1 MPSRWT
7 SGHSSPIT
15 LQLVGPQSWTEVP
28 ALLCYDP
35 TDPFAVRI
43 AFGDVGDERD
53 LVDVDE
59 AGIAWLREPRAPA
72 ERARPPLRRGR
83 RPACGR
89 RTAPTDVLF
98 LHLRAPSGEALFEL
112 SRATVAAF
120 LRQTEALVP
129 SVRRAPCSP
138 STRNCRRCC
147 PAAGRTPRLADL
159 RGHGRSR
166 RGGTPRHPPAPR
178 RRARRVEFCTQR
190 GRGSAGRASPCQ
202 GEGRGFESRRPLGT
216 SGAGRETGARVRWSG
231 REARQRPAK
240 PSTRVQI
247 PSPPRLLRGARA
259 RRRDRSRGRTGDW
272 RSGSALP

>member
-43 AFGDVGDERD
+43 AFGDVGDEND

-59 AGIAWLREPRAPA
+59 AGIAWLVSRELLQSGLDRPSGEGDVRVWPA
-72 ERARPPLRRGR
+72 HGA
-83 RPACGR
+83 
-89 RTAPTDVLF
+89 TDVLF

-129 SVRRAPCSP
+129 SGSESGMLALDEELQALLSGGGADP
-138 STRNCRRCC
+138 T
-147 PAAGRTPRLADL
+147 GR
-159 RGHGRSR
+159 
-166 RGGTPRHPPAPR
+166 
-178 RRARRVEFCTQR
+178 
-190 GRGSAGRASPCQ
+190 
-202 GEGRGFESRRPLGT
+202 
-216 SGAGRETGARVRWSG
+216 
-231 REARQRPAK
+231 
-240 PSTRVQI
+240 
-247 PSPPRLLRGARA
+247 
-259 RRRDRSRGRTGDW
+259 
-272 RSGSALP
+272 

>member
-59 AGIAWLREPRAPA
+59 AGIAWLVSRELLQTGLD
-72 ERARPPLRRGR
+72 RPSGEGDVRVWPSHG
-83 RPACGR
+83 A
-89 RTAPTDVLF
+89 TDVLF

-120 LRQTEALVP
+120 IRQTETLVP
-129 SVRRAPCSP
+129 SGSESAMLSLDEELQALL
-138 STRNCRRCC
+138 S
-147 PAAGRTPRLADL
+147 GGGAD
-159 RGHGRSR
+159 
-166 RGGTPRHPPAPR
+166 P
-178 RRARRVEFCTQR
+178 
-190 GRGSAGRASPCQ
+190 
-202 GEGRGFESRRPLGT
+202 
-216 SGAGRETGARVRWSG
+216 SG
-231 REARQRPAK
+231 R
-240 PSTRVQI
+240 
-247 PSPPRLLRGARA
+247 
-259 RRRDRSRGRTGDW
+259 
-272 RSGSALP
+272 